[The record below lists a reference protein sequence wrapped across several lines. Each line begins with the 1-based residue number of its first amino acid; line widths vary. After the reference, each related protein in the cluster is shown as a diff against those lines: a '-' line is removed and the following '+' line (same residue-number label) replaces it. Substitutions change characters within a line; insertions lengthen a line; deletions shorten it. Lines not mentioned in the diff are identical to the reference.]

1 MQSGNYIPTGTITF
15 DQKPIDN
22 TNSFDETTGIFE
34 TPVEGTYIFFVNA
47 WAQKGTDSDIRVHVN
62 GDVVL
67 HFYDGEDI
75 GYQRQFN
82 FFFEVI
88 LKKSDQLYLYNR
100 NAATIYASNVHP
112 LTFLGYLM

>member
-1 MQSGNYIPTGTITF
+1 MSAADLTMTRTTDLHGNTL
-15 DQKPIDN
+15 
-22 TNSFDETTGIFE
+22 
-34 TPVEGTYIFFVNA
+34 
-47 WAQKGTDSDIRVHVN
+47 WRDSPLIAAAVN